1 MFTGIIEATGVIKN
15 IISENTNLSFTIES
29 EISYELKVDQSIAH
43 NGVCLTVEKVKS
55 NQHTVTA
62 ITETINKTNV
72 QFWQVG
78 AKINLERCLPFHGR
92 IDGHIVQGHVDATG
106 ICIEKKEM
114 DGSWLFSFSFDQK
127 FAALVIEKGSICING
142 ISLTCFNVDRN
153 RLSVAI
159 IPYTYNH
166 TNIQF
171 VDEGDIVNLEFDII
185 GKYLNRFRDLQLS

>member
-1 MFTGIIEATGVIKN
+1 MFTGIIEATGIIKN
-15 IISENTNLSFTIES
+15 IVSENTNLSFTVES
-29 EISYELKVDQSIAH
+29 EISHELKVDQSIAH
-43 NGVCLTVEKVKS
+43 NGVCLTVEKVE
-55 NQHTVTA
+55 NNLHTVTA
-62 ITETINKTNV
+62 IVETIDKTNV
-72 QFWQVG
+72 QFWNIG

-114 DGSWLFSFSFDQK
+114 DGSWLFSFSFDEK

-142 ISLTCFNVDRN
+142 ISLTCFNVNRN
-153 RLSVAI
+153 KLSVAI

-171 VDEGDIVNLEFDII
+171 VNEGDTVNLEFDII

>member
-29 EISYELKVDQSIAH
+29 EISHEFKVDQSIAH

>member
-29 EISYELKVDQSIAH
+29 EISHEFKVDQSIAH

-185 GKYLNRFRDLQLS
+185 GKYLNRFRDLQLH

>member
-1 MFTGIIEATGVIKN
+1 MFTGIIEATGIIKN
-15 IISENTNLSFTIES
+15 IVSENTNLSFTVES
-29 EISYELKVDQSIAH
+29 EISHELKVDQSIAH
-43 NGVCLTVEKVKS
+43 NGVCLTVEKVE
-55 NQHTVTA
+55 NNLHTVTA
-62 ITETINKTNV
+62 IVETIDKTNV
-72 QFWQVG
+72 QFWNIG

-106 ICIEKKEM
+106 NCIEKKEM
-114 DGSWLFSFSFDQK
+114 DGSWLFSFSFDEK

-153 RLSVAI
+153 KLSVAI

-171 VDEGDIVNLEFDII
+171 VNEGDTVNLEFDII

>member
-1 MFTGIIEATGVIKN
+1 MFTGIIEATGIIKN
-15 IISENTNLSFTIES
+15 IVSENTNLSFTVES
-29 EISYELKVDQSIAH
+29 EISHELKVDQSIAH
-43 NGVCLTVEKVKS
+43 NGVCLTVEKVE
-55 NQHTVTA
+55 NNLHTVTA
-62 ITETINKTNV
+62 IVETIDKTNV
-72 QFWQVG
+72 QFWNIG

-106 ICIEKKEM
+106 NCIEKKEM
-114 DGSWLFSFSFDQK
+114 DGSWLFSFSFDEK

-142 ISLTCFNVDRN
+142 ISLTCFNVNRN
-153 RLSVAI
+153 KLSVAI

-171 VDEGDIVNLEFDII
+171 VNEGDTVNLEFDII

>member
-29 EISYELKVDQSIAH
+29 EISHELKVDQSIAH

>member
-29 EISYELKVDQSIAH
+29 EISHELKVDQSIAH

-185 GKYLNRFRDLQLS
+185 GKYLNRFRDLQLH

>member
-29 EISYELKVDQSIAH
+29 EISHELKVDQSIAH

-106 ICIEKKEM
+106 ICIEKKEV

>member
-1 MFTGIIEATGVIKN
+1 MFTGIIEATGIIKN
-15 IISENTNLSFTIES
+15 IVSENTNLSFTVES
-29 EISYELKVDQSIAH
+29 EISHELKVDQSIAH
-43 NGVCLTVEKVKS
+43 NGVCLTVEKVE
-55 NQHTVTA
+55 NNLHTVTA
-62 ITETINKTNV
+62 IVETIDKTNV
-72 QFWQVG
+72 QFWNIG

-114 DGSWLFSFSFDQK
+114 DGSWLFSFSFDEK

-153 RLSVAI
+153 KLSVAI

-166 TNIQF
+166 TNVQF
-171 VDEGDIVNLEFDII
+171 VNEGDTVNLEFDII

>member
-15 IISENTNLSFTIES
+15 IVSDNTNLSFTIES
-29 EISYELKVDQSIAH
+29 EISHQLKVDQSIAH
-43 NGVCLTVEKVKS
+43 NGVCLTVEKIEG

-62 ITETINKTNV
+62 IAETIHKTNV
-72 QFWQVG
+72 QFWQLG
-78 AKINLERCLPFHGR
+78 AKINLERCLPFQGR

>member
-29 EISYELKVDQSIAH
+29 EISHELKVDQSIAH

-106 ICIEKKEM
+106 ICIEKKEV

-185 GKYLNRFRDLQLS
+185 GKYLNRFRDLQLH